1 MKFKESLDPA
11 LLPLEG
17 SLDELPEQRVRP
29 PGARFELGVKLPSY
43 EPGMIRQL
51 DHLHQLVIG

>member
-1 MKFKESLDPA
+1 MNFKESLDPA
-11 LLPLEG
+11 FLPCQG
-17 SLDELPEQRVRP
+17 SLDELPEQRVGP
-29 PGARFELGVKLPSY
+29 LGARLELGVKLPAY